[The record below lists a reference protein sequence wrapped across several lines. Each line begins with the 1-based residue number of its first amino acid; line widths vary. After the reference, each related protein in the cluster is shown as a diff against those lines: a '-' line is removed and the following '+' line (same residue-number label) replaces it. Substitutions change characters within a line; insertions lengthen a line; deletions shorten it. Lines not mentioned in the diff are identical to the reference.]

1 MLVAFLDS
9 TIFTHKVV
17 CQLLEPWI
25 ISQMYVRVNMRDAV
39 KSDSQAALQH
49 ADMVTEQNLSVVTD
63 GDVVNCF
70 ACIFYSSIHLDCGC
84 FWTLSA

>member
-1 MLVAFLDS
+1 
-9 TIFTHKVV
+9 
-17 CQLLEPWI
+17 
-25 ISQMYVRVNMRDAV
+25 MRDAV

-49 ADMVTEQNLSVVTD
+49 VDMVTEQNLSVAMD

-70 ACIFYSSIHLDCGC
+70 ACIFCSSIHLDCGC